1 MTRNRGFWTLG
12 VAAGSM
18 IGAVLLVKAVWV
30 ADNSAGPCVVAAGP
44 TKIPDIPE
52 ASGLAISRRSPGVI
66 WSHNDSGNDE
76 VLFALDATGN
86 VRGRVRVPI
95 RMRDWEDVS
104 AARCES
110 GPCLYVADIGDNGF
124 ERRRIEIARV
134 PEPSPGDAQTAPPEI
149 FHATYSD
156 SRHNAEAMFV
166 IGADLFIVTRDRTGG
181 VYRSTQAGAGRHE
194 LTFQRIGQL
203 GLEAVTDA
211 EASPDEKWVA
221 VRTSREVV
229 VYQTGELI
237 RGGNTPD
244 VRIPIDGLR
253 EAQGEGVALG
263 TNGMLYLAS
272 EGGAWSRAGTFI
284 SLRCDLEK

>member
-1 MTRNRGFWTLG
+1 MRNRGFWTLG
-12 VAAGSM
+12 VAAGSV

-30 ADNSAGPCVVAAGP
+30 ADNSAGPCMVTAGP
-44 TKIPDIPE
+44 TKMLDIPE
-52 ASGLAISRRSPGVI
+52 ASGLAISRRSPGMI
-66 WSHNDSGNDE
+66 WSHNDSGNAE

-86 VRGRVRVPI
+86 VSGRVRVPI

-110 GPCLYVADIGDNGF
+110 GPCLYVGDIGDNGF
-124 ERRRIEIARV
+124 ERRRILIARV
-134 PEPSPGDAQTAPPEI
+134 PEPSPRDAETAPPHV
-149 FHATYSD
+149 FYATYSD
-156 SRHNAEAMFV
+156 GRHNAEAMFV
-166 IGADLFIVTRDRTGG
+166 IGDDLFIVTRDRTGG
-181 VYRSTQAGAGRHE
+181 VYRSTQAGSRHE

-221 VRTSREVV
+221 VRTSHEVV
-229 VYQTGELI
+229 VYQTSELI
-237 RGGNTPD
+237 RGGHTPHL
-244 VRIPIDGLR
+244 RIPIDGLR